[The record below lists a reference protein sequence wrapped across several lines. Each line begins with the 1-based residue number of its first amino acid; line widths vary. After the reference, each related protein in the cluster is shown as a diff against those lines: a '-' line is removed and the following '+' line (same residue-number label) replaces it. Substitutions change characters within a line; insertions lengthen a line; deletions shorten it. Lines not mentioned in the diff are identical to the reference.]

1 MGGTDFLVVGAV
13 AFAAVLV
20 ATPLVGWVAR
30 RVGAVAVPGARNV
43 HTRPTPS
50 LGGLAILA
58 GILAAFGVASQ
69 LPAFAGVFTDTNEPE
84 AIVLG
89 ALVIAAVGVRDDTR
103 DMSPPAKV
111 AGQVLAAS
119 LLALFGLALRFQF
132 IYLPGPAGGQ
142 LLSIGP
148 DVSVLLTVFG
158 LVAMMNA
165 VNLVDGLDGLAA
177 GIVAIAAAALFVHTQ
192 LAETIAL
199 ESQTAAPMLLAAL
212 VGACLGFLVH
222 NFNPASIFM
231 GDTGAML
238 LGLLLG
244 AAGVSTVGSTIS
256 VTGTSLTAVSV
267 PVLLPVLVLAIP
279 FADTALTVV
288 RRLARG
294 RSVATA
300 DKEHL
305 HHRLLEIGHSHRR
318 AVLILYY
325 WSALLSFAAVGV
337 SLVPAGVLATVVG
350 GGVGVGVLVAL
361 GGRLL
366 RRVRGLRG
374 IR

>member
-1 MGGTDFLVVGAV
+1 MRGTDFLVVAAV
-13 AFAAVLV
+13 AFATVLV
-20 ATPLVGWVAR
+20 ATPVVGWMAE

-43 HTRPTPS
+43 HTRTTPT

-69 LPAFAGVFTDTNEPE
+69 LPGFAGVFRDTNEPE

-89 ALVIAAVGVRDDTR
+89 ALVITAVGIRDDTR

-132 IYLPGPAGGQ
+132 IFLPGPDGGQ

-148 DVSVLLTVFG
+148 DVSAVLTVFG

-199 ESQTAAPMLLAAL
+199 ESQTSAPMLLAAL

-222 NFNPASIFM
+222 NFNPAAIFM

-267 PVLLPVLVLAIP
+267 PILLPVLVLAIP
-279 FADTALTVV
+279 FADTTLTVV

-305 HHRLLEIGHSHRR
+305 HHRLVEIGHSHRR

-325 WSALLSFAAVGV
+325 WSALLAFAAVGV
-337 SLVPAGVLATVVG
+337 SLVPSSVLVAVLSAGVGLGLV
-350 GGVGVGVLVAL
+350 VAL
-361 GGRLL
+361 GGRLV
-366 RRVRGLRG
+366 RRVRGVRT
-374 IR
+374 R